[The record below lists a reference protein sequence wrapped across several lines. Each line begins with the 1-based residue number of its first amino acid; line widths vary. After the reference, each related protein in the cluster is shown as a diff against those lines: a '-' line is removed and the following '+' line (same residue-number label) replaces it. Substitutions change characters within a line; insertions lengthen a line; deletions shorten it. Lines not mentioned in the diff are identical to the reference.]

1 VFCAHRGGA
10 KLAPENTMAAF
21 TGAVHDW
28 GVDMLELDVHASA
41 DGRIVVIH
49 DPTVE
54 RTTDGAG
61 QVHRMAWSELREL
74 DAGWHFRDP
83 RGDTSFRGR
92 GVRLP
97 LFEEVLE
104 AFPRMRLN
112 VETKTAR
119 ATLGLLE
126 LIRHHGATH
135 RVLIAAE
142 HEKNRRDARGY
153 QGPWGAS
160 ARQLRAFWA
169 VHGSW
174 LSFLYTPDADVLQV
188 PFMWKGRQVVTDRFL
203 AEAHRRNIA
212 VHVWTVDDEAL
223 MGTLIAM
230 GVDGIQSDRPDVLA
244 RVLTEAAGRPP
255 APAML
260 AAAAAPRRAAEACS

>member
-1 VFCAHRGGA
+1 MGSRLRTSSAWRRRRSATDAGAGGRRLLVNLPQPPLRPGHPYLAGRPVMCAHRGGA

-61 QVHRMAWSELREL
+61 QVHRMSWSELREL

-104 AFPRMRLN
+104 AFPRTRLN
-112 VETKTAR
+112 VETKTA
-119 ATLGLLE
+119 
-126 LIRHHGATH
+126 
-135 RVLIAAE
+135 
-142 HEKNRRDARGY
+142 
-153 QGPWGAS
+153 
-160 ARQLRAFWA
+160 
-169 VHGSW
+169 
-174 LSFLYTPDADVLQV
+174 
-188 PFMWKGRQVVTDRFL
+188 
-203 AEAHRRNIA
+203 
-212 VHVWTVDDEAL
+212 
-223 MGTLIAM
+223 
-230 GVDGIQSDRPDVLA
+230 
-244 RVLTEAAGRPP
+244 
-255 APAML
+255 
-260 AAAAAPRRAAEACS
+260 